1 MLFRMK
7 DEKAHQLEAELDKLQ
22 ADGPAAWAKLPEEEL
37 FTPAG
42 FSEERAEATSYSNY
56 SYWGSTFRAFFKN
69 RVAVLLLVALIAVV
83 AFAFLQPCL
92 PGQADPNLCAVD
104 PATGIQYRNIAPG
117 EKGFIWGSNAI
128 GQDLWARIW
137 AGART
142 SLTIAFFVALI
153 EAVVGITVGVLW
165 GYVRQ
170 LDFFFT
176 ELYNICDNVPSTII
190 LILISYVASPSV
202 QTLILGMSITGWI
215 AMARFIRNQ
224 ILIIR
229 DRDYN
234 VASRCIGT
242 PTSRIVVRNLLPYLV
257 SVIMLRMAL
266 TIPAAIGSEVFITYI
281 GLGLSVEVPSL
292 GNLINDG
299 RKVMMQAGL
308 RYQLLYPTI
317 ILSFVTIA
325 FYLIGNAFSDAADPK
340 NHLQYGGTGMK
351 KNELILS
358 VRDLNIKFNLRGK
371 ILHAIRGIDLDVYHG
386 EVLAIVGESGS
397 GKSVFTKSFMGLLDS
412 NGSITSGTID
422 YFGADDHQPIRLSEL
437 KKEKDWLKVRGHEIA
452 MIMQDPM
459 TSLNPLKTIGDQ
471 IMEAVE
477 LHQGLKGAAARE
489 KTLEYLRDVGI
500 ADPEVRFK
508 QYPHEF
514 SGGMR
519 QRVVIAIAVAC
530 NPQILICDEPTTALD
545 VTIQAQILEL
555 LKEMRV
561 KYNLTIILI
570 THDLGVVANIADR
583 VAVMYAGDIVEIGTS
598 DEIYYDP
605 RHPYTWALLSSMPQ
619 MGVKGEDLFN
629 IQGTPPNL
637 FTEIHGDA
645 FAPRNP
651 LALKI
656 DFVKRPPYF
665 DVSTTHRAKTWLLDP
680 RAPKIEPPAAVR
692 MLQEEGK

>member
-92 PGQADPNLCAVD
+92 PGQADPNLC
-104 PATGIQYRNIAPG
+104 
-117 EKGFIWGSNAI
+117 
-128 GQDLWARIW
+128 ARIW

-340 NHLQYGGTGMK
+340 NHLQ
-351 KNELILS
+351 
-358 VRDLNIKFNLRGK
+358 
-371 ILHAIRGIDLDVYHG
+371 
-386 EVLAIVGESGS
+386 
-397 GKSVFTKSFMGLLDS
+397 
-412 NGSITSGTID
+412 
-422 YFGADDHQPIRLSEL
+422 
-437 KKEKDWLKVRGHEIA
+437 
-452 MIMQDPM
+452 
-459 TSLNPLKTIGDQ
+459 
-471 IMEAVE
+471 
-477 LHQGLKGAAARE
+477 
-489 KTLEYLRDVGI
+489 
-500 ADPEVRFK
+500 
-508 QYPHEF
+508 
-514 SGGMR
+514 
-519 QRVVIAIAVAC
+519 
-530 NPQILICDEPTTALD
+530 
-545 VTIQAQILEL
+545 
-555 LKEMRV
+555 
-561 KYNLTIILI
+561 
-570 THDLGVVANIADR
+570 
-583 VAVMYAGDIVEIGTS
+583 
-598 DEIYYDP
+598 
-605 RHPYTWALLSSMPQ
+605 
-619 MGVKGEDLFN
+619 
-629 IQGTPPNL
+629 
-637 FTEIHGDA
+637 
-645 FAPRNP
+645 
-651 LALKI
+651 
-656 DFVKRPPYF
+656 
-665 DVSTTHRAKTWLLDP
+665 
-680 RAPKIEPPAAVR
+680 
-692 MLQEEGK
+692 

>member
-42 FSEERAEATSYSNY
+42 FSEEQAEATASSNY

-83 AFAFLQPCL
+83 AFAFLQPYL
-92 PGQADPNLCAVD
+92 PGQVDPNLCAVD
-104 PATGIQYRNIAPG
+104 PVTGIQYRNIAPG

-266 TIPAAIGSEVFITYI
+266 T
-281 GLGLSVEVPSL
+281 
-292 GNLINDG
+292 
-299 RKVMMQAGL
+299 
-308 RYQLLYPTI
+308 YPTI

-340 NHLQYGGTGMK
+340 NHLQ
-351 KNELILS
+351 
-358 VRDLNIKFNLRGK
+358 
-371 ILHAIRGIDLDVYHG
+371 
-386 EVLAIVGESGS
+386 
-397 GKSVFTKSFMGLLDS
+397 
-412 NGSITSGTID
+412 
-422 YFGADDHQPIRLSEL
+422 
-437 KKEKDWLKVRGHEIA
+437 
-452 MIMQDPM
+452 
-459 TSLNPLKTIGDQ
+459 
-471 IMEAVE
+471 
-477 LHQGLKGAAARE
+477 
-489 KTLEYLRDVGI
+489 
-500 ADPEVRFK
+500 
-508 QYPHEF
+508 
-514 SGGMR
+514 
-519 QRVVIAIAVAC
+519 
-530 NPQILICDEPTTALD
+530 
-545 VTIQAQILEL
+545 
-555 LKEMRV
+555 
-561 KYNLTIILI
+561 
-570 THDLGVVANIADR
+570 
-583 VAVMYAGDIVEIGTS
+583 
-598 DEIYYDP
+598 
-605 RHPYTWALLSSMPQ
+605 
-619 MGVKGEDLFN
+619 
-629 IQGTPPNL
+629 
-637 FTEIHGDA
+637 
-645 FAPRNP
+645 
-651 LALKI
+651 
-656 DFVKRPPYF
+656 
-665 DVSTTHRAKTWLLDP
+665 
-680 RAPKIEPPAAVR
+680 
-692 MLQEEGK
+692 